1 MDTGQQIAMVAWIQV
16 LGFDPQDTLSLADLT
31 PLPSQH
37 PVLPAPSML
46 VMLWQTVGLNGHSRP
61 GLPLSQHILEISFG
75 GGGSMHKPLTV
86 RSIKTQGS
94 SMSLVEMT
102 ALS

>member
-1 MDTGQQIAMVAWIQV
+1 MVAWIQV

-75 GGGSMHKPLTV
+75 GGGKHAQASHGPKYQNS
-86 RSIKTQGS
+86 RKQYES
-94 SMSLVEMT
+94 S
-102 ALS
+102 